1 MSGHSKWATIKH
13 KKSAQDAKRGKLFS
27 KLAKEITVAVKL
39 GGPDPD
45 SNPRLRTVLLACRS
59 ANMPKDNIE
68 RAIKRGTGEG
78 VENYEEVRY
87 ECYGPAGVAIVV
99 DVLTDNKRRA
109 VADVRHIVS
118 KHGGTMAEAG
128 AVLWNFEQ
136 KGLITVSKENLSEE
150 EIMEKAIEAGAED
163 VDTEGDM
170 YEVYTAPNDLHT
182 VLQAFEKMNINV
194 GEAKLTLK
202 PKTLISVDSKS
213 AASVLKLMEALEDMD
228 DVQDVYTNLDI
239 TDEAMAEAM
248 AD

>member
-13 KKSAQDAKRGKLFS
+13 KKSALDAKKGKIFS
-27 KLAKEITVAVKL
+27 KLAKEIAIAVRM
-39 GGPDPD
+39 GGPDPEAN
-45 SNPRLRTVLLACRS
+45 SRLRTVLLACRN

-68 RAIKRGTGEG
+68 RAIKRGSGEG
-78 VENYEEVRY
+78 GENYEEVRY

-99 DVLTDNKRRA
+99 DVLTDNKRRT
-109 VADVRHIVS
+109 VAEVRHVVT

-128 AVLWNFEQ
+128 AVLWNFDP
-136 KGLITVSKENLSEE
+136 KGLITVKKENLSEDD
-150 EIMEKAIEAGAED
+150 IMEKALEAGAED
-163 VDTEGDM
+163 VDTEGEM

-182 VLQAFEKMNINV
+182 VLQNFEKMSLPI

-202 PKTLISVDSKS
+202 PKNLISVENKS

-248 AD
+248 SE